1 MWRRRP
7 TIVVDTYYNT
17 ISLDHSVE
25 KRKFG
30 FQKKFREIIAT
41 FFSVNLSNTFQ
52 SISRKFCKV
61 VAFWNKS
68 LMFPHCVDVSA
79 VVFQSKCPKMSQLL
93 HMTDQSITKLWLEP
107 GSPKSFG
114 KKHFHSKCYTYA
126 RRKGD
131 DWKKKNSSFDHWKK
145 KIRNRRLFD
154 PIFFT
159 PPQGIFGKSGRSSTS
174 PLSCKTEKVKFS
186 SYSCKLKQELIWNL
200 AGSLIQGYLSYGK
213 KKLKKKK
220 KRNLKLTLY
229 L

>member
-131 DWKKKNSSFDHWKK
+131 DWKKKIAPLTIERKK
-145 KIRNRRLFD
+145 FVIGD
-154 PIFFT
+154 
-159 PPQGIFGKSGRSSTS
+159 SST
-174 PLSCKTEKVKFS
+174 PYFLSRRKEYLENQGGPVCHLCLVKQKRSNFH
-186 SYSCKLKQELIWNL
+186 LILVNWNKSWYEIL
-200 AGSLIQGYLSYGK
+200 QGH
-213 KKLKKKK
+213 
-220 KRNLKLTLY
+220 
-229 L
+229 